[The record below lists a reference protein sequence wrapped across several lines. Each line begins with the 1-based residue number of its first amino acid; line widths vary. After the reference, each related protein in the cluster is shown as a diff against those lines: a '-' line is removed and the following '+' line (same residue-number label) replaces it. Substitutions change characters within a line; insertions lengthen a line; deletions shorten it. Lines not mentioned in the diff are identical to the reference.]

1 MASHSTTDPL
11 ILAVYPS
18 KPAGADL
25 EAFRAAKASM
35 GIERLIQPVRAVYG
49 SPFRIIALRE
59 RPEFIC
65 DYAFVKEPSEK
76 SIQAALEWAL
86 GEHEDSRA
94 VTIVSTLKKIFK
106 GEVKEIAISKN

>member
-25 EAFRAAKASM
+25 EAFKAAKASM
-35 GIERLIQPVRAVYG
+35 GIDYLIQPVRAVNG

-65 DYAFVKEPSEK
+65 DYALVKNPTES
-76 SIQAALEWAL
+76 SIRSAMEWAL
-86 GEHEDSRA
+86 SDKFDDRATTVVKMLEEIFGKGVRELGRDS
-94 VTIVSTLKKIFK
+94 
-106 GEVKEIAISKN
+106 

>member
-1 MASHSTTDPL
+1 MASHSTTEAR
-11 ILAVYPS
+11 ILPVYRS
-18 KPAGADL
+18 KPVGADL
-25 EAFRAAKASM
+25 EAFKAAKASM
-35 GIERLIQPVRAVYG
+35 GIQYLIQPVRAVYG
-49 SPFRIIALRE
+49 SPFRVIALRE

-65 DYAFVKEPSEK
+65 DYALVKEPSQK

-106 GEVKEIAISKN
+106 GEVREIAISKN

>member
-35 GIERLIQPVRAVYG
+35 GIERLIQPVRGVQG

-59 RPEFIC
+59 RPDFIC
-65 DYAFVKEPSEK
+65 DYDLVKNPTPA
-76 SIQAALEWAL
+76 SIQAAMEWAL
-86 GEHEDSRA
+86 SESPDSRA
-94 VTIVSTLKKIFK
+94 TTVLDML
-106 GEVKEIAISKN
+106 KEIFGEGIRELGRGS

>member
-35 GIERLIQPVRAVYG
+35 GIERLIQPVRAVQG

-65 DYAFVKEPSEK
+65 DYALVKNPTPA
-76 SIQAALEWAL
+76 SIRAAMEWAL
-86 GEHEDSRA
+86 SESSDSRA
-94 VTIVSTLKKIFK
+94 TTVLDML
-106 GEVKEIAISKN
+106 KEIFGEGIRELGRGS